1 MAITWGCGLA
11 GPETVARAFITHGPV
26 RKCRT
31 TEGHVL
37 VLTRKLG
44 ESITIGD
51 DIRVSILGVQGRQ
64 VRLGI
69 AAPADVAVHREEI
82 YSRVQD
88 ENRRAAGSGGSG
100 LRAVINLI
108 REKLGGEQA
117 AGADKPDV
125 ETTDVRRNVKRSHKR
140 S

>member
-1 MAITWGCGLA
+1 M
-11 GPETVARAFITHGPV
+11 
-26 RKCRT
+26 
-31 TEGHVL
+31 L